1 MNRATTR
8 CAIAISILILA
19 TLATW
24 SQEPDPGDDKDAVD
38 RRDFTIGI
46 EDQLRIVV
54 WGEPE
59 LSLAV
64 VVRPDG
70 KVTIPLV
77 HDVDVQGLTPE
88 EVRIAITKGLS
99 QFVRDP
105 NVTVIVEKINSF
117 KVFFVGEVKT
127 PGVLQLFRPTRVLQA
142 VAMAGGPTEFS
153 KKEVTLL
160 REEFG
165 MERRIPIDYRKLLAG
180 DPSQENLYL
189 RPGDTLVFK

>member
-1 MNRATTR
+1 MTNPMTRRAIVA
-8 CAIAISILILA
+8 AIVLA
-19 TLATW
+19 ASVPAW
-24 SQEPDPGDDKDAVD
+24 AEGPEAAAPAEAHA
-38 RRDFTIGI
+38 RADFTIGV

-59 LSLAV
+59 LSLTV

-70 KVTIPLV
+70 KITIPLI
-77 HDVDVQGLTPE
+77 HDVLVDGLTPE
-88 EVRIAITKGLS
+88 EVRLAVTNQLGG
-99 QFVRDP
+99 FVRDP

-153 KKEVTLL
+153 KKDVTLL
-160 REEFG
+160 REEYG
-165 MERRIPIDYRKLLAG
+165 GEKRIPIDDKKLVAG
-180 DPSQENLYL
+180 DPSQENIYL